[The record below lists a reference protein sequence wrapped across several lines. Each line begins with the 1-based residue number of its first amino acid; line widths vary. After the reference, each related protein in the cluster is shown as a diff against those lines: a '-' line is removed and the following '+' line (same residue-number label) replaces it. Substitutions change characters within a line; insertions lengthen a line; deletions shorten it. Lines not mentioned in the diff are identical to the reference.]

1 MAEPRRIRQ
10 QLDDFFTDL
19 KQYGPRRGAE
29 MNFLSTTTSEVADE
43 ETEESSETSIDSGYT
58 EATYRGEPPDEI
70 PEVLPFAQ
78 DSSDER
84 RPIAA
89 VDAGLMRLG
98 ESADGIVIAVRGA
111 ILVQDGRKSV
121 TGLIR
126 SGPIFLAW
134 EHEAEL
140 LLHLGQWMGDPG
152 YYVAAERREEGGYQ
166 AGKLKDGVGGRKYL
180 ADRFRA
186 GLERYCQRLAA
197 ASIKDGTL
205 LLDGSL
211 TLRSRDTPDIFL
223 NQIAH
228 IAGSSG
234 NNIIGISK
242 KSELV
247 VGGRAVSYWLD
258 EQPHVACHRAL
269 TPILRSED
277 AHMAS
282 GHGGRA
288 DRVMGNVYAAR
299 LSPLGPTFRMD
310 VKTAPGITDE
320 ATIRRFYDSA
330 DIYCGYPCLLAK
342 AHAACYIS
350 SADYLALQ
358 VQAAQEFGLRTKRKE
373 NFIKGAFAP
382 FGGTFK

>member
-1 MAEPRRIRQ
+1 MADGQGMRQ
-10 QLDDFFTDL
+10 QLDEFFNDL
-19 KQYGPRRGAE
+19 KQYGPKRGADVR
-29 MNFLSTTTSEVADE
+29 LLPPSSEAEDDE
-43 ETEESSETSIDSGYT
+43 EDENRSDRPTDSAYTSGMSEEISDAISFARTS
-58 EATYRGEPPDEI
+58 PN
-70 PEVLPFAQ
+70 
-78 DSSDER
+78 ER
-84 RPIAA
+84 RPVAA
-89 VDAGLMRLG
+89 VDAGVMRLG
-98 ESADGIVIAVRGA
+98 ESADGLVIALRGTIIVRSGT
-111 ILVQDGRKSV
+111 RTV

-126 SGPIFLAW
+126 SGPIFLGW

-140 LLHLGQWMGDPG
+140 LLHLGQWLGDPS
-152 YYVAAERREEGGYQ
+152 YYVAAERSEDGGYR
-166 AGKLKDGVGGRKYL
+166 AGRLKDGVGGRKYL

-205 LLDGSL
+205 LLDGAL
-211 TLRSRDTPDIFL
+211 TLRSRDTPDVFL

-228 IAGSSG
+228 VAGSSG

-258 EQPHVACHRAL
+258 DHPQVACHRAL

-277 AHMAS
+277 ARVPS

-310 VKTAPGITDE
+310 VKAAPGVTDE
-320 ATIRRFYDSA
+320 VSVRRFYEST
-330 DIYCGYPCLLAK
+330 DIYCGYPSLLAR
-342 AHAACYIS
+342 AHAACYVS
-350 SADYLALQ
+350 SASFLALQ
-358 VQAAQEFGLRTKRKE
+358 TQATGEFGLRPQRKT
-373 NFIKGAFAP
+373 ISLKGAFAP
-382 FGGTFK
+382 FGGSFK